1 VEQMSALLNHADPS
15 LIPYLALCGFAGLR
29 SSECQALDWRCV
41 ELNRQLLTV
50 PENISKTGQE
60 RKVPMQPNLL
70 AWLRPHAQS
79 QGLIVPRA
87 QFEGLLT
94 VAKQA
99 AGLWPWT
106 PRYQN
111 SLRKSF
117 CSYHYEA
124 FGSADRT
131 SEYAGHDL
139 RMLIKVYRHSV
150 DHSEAVKYWQIFP

>member
-1 VEQMSALLNHADPS
+1 MSALLNHADPS

-124 FGSADRT
+124 FERKRS
-131 SEYAGHDL
+131 S
-139 RMLIKVYRHSV
+139 
-150 DHSEAVKYWQIFP
+150 